1 MTLLQQLITIL
12 VAALATLI
20 TRFSP
25 FVVFSG
31 KKVPKAVE
39 YLGRALPGAVFGL
52 LLVYCLKDLDLSSY
66 PVGLGE
72 ALGVALT
79 AIIYKWRKNTLLS
92 ILLGTL
98 FYMFL
103 IQVVFV

>member
-1 MTLLQQLITIL
+1 MTLLQQLITIV

-39 YLGRALPGAVFGL
+39 YLGRALP
-52 LLVYCLKDLDLSSY
+52 
-66 PVGLGE
+66 
-72 ALGVALT
+72 
-79 AIIYKWRKNTLLS
+79 
-92 ILLGTL
+92 
-98 FYMFL
+98 
-103 IQVVFV
+103 